1 MAKRK
6 TNNKEA
12 KPELS
17 EKPKV
22 SKPKSIDWDSMP
34 EMVVI
39 VFKGKDV
46 STLKSNAKFLVDQK
60 RATLK

>member
-1 MAKRK
+1 MAKK

-12 KPELS
+12 KP
-17 EKPKV
+17 KVV

-34 EMVVI
+34 EMVVV
-39 VFKGKDV
+39 VFNGKEV
-46 STLKSNAKFLVDQK
+46 ETRKENAKALVSAK

>member
-12 KPELS
+12 KPEI
-17 EKPKV
+17 V